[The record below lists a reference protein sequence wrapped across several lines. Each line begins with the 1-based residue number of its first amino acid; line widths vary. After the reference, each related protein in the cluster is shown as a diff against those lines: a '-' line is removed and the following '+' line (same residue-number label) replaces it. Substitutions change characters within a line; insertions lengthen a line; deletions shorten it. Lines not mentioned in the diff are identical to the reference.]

1 MDAGVKRLTQRS
13 ANLPETLLQL
23 SHEDVY
29 VAGQKTNP
37 RGNQY
42 KQTEGHNL
50 PGRNG
55 FQCQLKNARER
66 HLVQCPVLW

>member
-1 MDAGVKRLTQRS
+1 MDAGVKRLTGRS

-23 SHEDVY
+23 PHEDFY

-42 KQTEGHNL
+42 KPTEGHNL

-55 FQCQLKNARER
+55 CLCQLKNAPER
-66 HLVQCPVLW
+66 H